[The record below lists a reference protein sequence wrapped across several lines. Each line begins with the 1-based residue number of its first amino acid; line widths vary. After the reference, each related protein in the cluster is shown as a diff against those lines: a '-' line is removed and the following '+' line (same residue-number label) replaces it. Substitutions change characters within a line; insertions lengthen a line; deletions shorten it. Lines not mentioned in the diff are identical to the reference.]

1 MAKDL
6 TSAEFLDI
14 IKDLK
19 AELSKRSNRK
29 KLARGERWMLSIDN
43 DSRHT
48 AAHLQARGVWLDKDR
63 LALPPLSADMNKV
76 VEHVHAWLTNKMHC
90 WLRSRTGNKPTAE
103 ECMQQLRLYFSQY
116 PTASIQADVN
126 SMKETYAQIVHEA
139 GMYPAARFR

>member
-1 MAKDL
+1 MEGEVAKDL

-48 AAHLQARGVWLDKDR
+48 AAHLQARGCGW
-63 LALPPLSADMNKV
+63 
-76 VEHVHAWLTNKMHC
+76 T
-90 WLRSRTGNKPTAE
+90 RTGWP
-103 ECMQQLRLYFSQY
+103 CHRS
-116 PTASIQADVN
+116 
-126 SMKETYAQIVHEA
+126 AQT
-139 GMYPAARFR
+139 